1 MSTEALDVAKAF
13 GEALVEL
20 GEKNP
25 RVVIVDADLADSCR
39 SDLFRDRFPDR
50 TIDVGVAE
58 ATAVA
63 VGAGLAF
70 SGKIPYVNTFAV
82 FAAARTF
89 DQVRQI
95 VAYGRANVKICG
107 SAAGLSLGYA
117 GASHHSLEDIALMR
131 SQPNMIVVSPSDA
144 VETRQMVHAIAE
156 IDGPVYLRL
165 SRAKKPPIYDN
176 SYRLKIGEAVILRE
190 GSDVALFATGDM
202 VFETLEAADMLAEK
216 GIYAEVVNVHTIK
229 PLDIETISRAAQKT
243 RSVVTIEDHSIIGG
257 LGGAIAECLGE
268 HMPTPMRRIG
278 LRDTFCESDSTKVLR
293 EAYGMAPHHIVEAA
307 IDAMNMRTISA
318 RIHQN

>member
-1 MSTEALDVAKAF
+1 MPTKALDITMAF

-25 RVVIVDADLADSCR
+25 KVVIVEADLADSCR
-39 SDLFRDRFPDR
+39 SDLFRDRFPER

-117 GASHHSLEDIALMR
+117 GASHHALEDIALMR
-131 SQPNMIVVSPSDA
+131 SQPNMVVVSPSDA
-144 VETRQMVHAIAE
+144 IETRQMVHAIAE
-156 IDGPVYLRL
+156 IEGPVYLRL
-165 SRAKKPPIYDN
+165 SRAKKPPIFDEN
-176 SYRLKIGEAVILRE
+176 YRLKIGEAVILKE

-202 VFETLEAADMLAEK
+202 VFEALEAADMLSEQ
-216 GIYAEVVNVHTIK
+216 GVSVEVVNIHTIK
-229 PLDIETISRAAQKT
+229 PLDVETVVRVAQKT
-243 RSVVTIEDHSIIGG
+243 RAVVTVEDHSIIGG

-278 LRDTFCESDSTKVLR
+278 LRDTFCESDSTNVLR

-307 IDAMNMRTISA
+307 FEVLEMRTASVGIS
-318 RIHQN
+318 

>member
-1 MSTEALDVAKAF
+1 MPTEALDVTQAF

-25 RVVIVDADLADSCR
+25 KVVIVEADLADSCR
-39 SDLFRDRFPDR
+39 SDLFRDRFPER

-107 SAAGLSLGYA
+107 AAAGLSLGYA
-117 GASHHSLEDIALMR
+117 GASHHALEDIALMR
-131 SQPNMIVVSPSDA
+131 SEPNIIVVSPSDA
-144 VETRQMVHAIAE
+144 IETRQMVHAIAE

-165 SRAKKPPIYDN
+165 SRAKKPPIYDEN
-176 SYRLKIGEAVILRE
+176 YRLEIGKAVILRE
-190 GSDVALFATGDM
+190 GNDVALFATGDM
-202 VFETLEAADMLAEK
+202 VFEALKAADLLSEK
-216 GIYAEVVNVHTIK
+216 GIAAEVINVHTIK
-229 PLDIETISRAAQKT
+229 PLDIETIARVAQKT
-243 RSVVTIEDHSIIGG
+243 RAVVTVEDHSIIGG

-278 LRDTFCESDSTKVLR
+278 LQDTFCESDSTNVLR

-307 IDAMNMRTISA
+307 IEAMQMRTVTA
-318 RIHQN
+318 GLP

>member
-1 MSTEALDVAKAF
+1 MSIEALDVAKAF

-25 RVVIVDADLADSCR
+25 KVVIVEADLADSCC
-39 SDLFRDRFPDR
+39 SDHFRDRFPER

-63 VGAGLAF
+63 VSAGLAF

-89 DQVRQI
+89 DQVRQL

-144 VETRQMVHAIAE
+144 IETRQMVHAIAE
-156 IDGPVYLRL
+156 IKGPVYLRL
-165 SRAKKPPIYDN
+165 SRAKKPPIYDEN
-176 SYRLKIGEAVILRE
+176 YQLEIGKAVILKD
-190 GSDVALFATGDM
+190 GTDVALFATGDM
-202 VFETLEAADMLAEK
+202 VFEALKAAELLAGE
-216 GIYAEVVNVHTIK
+216 GISAEVVNIHTIK
-229 PLDIETISRAAQKT
+229 PLDVDTIIRVAQKT
-243 RSVVTIEDHSIIGG
+243 RAIVTIEDHSIIGG

-278 LRDTFCESDSTKVLR
+278 LRDTFCESDSTNVLR
-293 EAYGMAPHHIVEAA
+293 EAYGLAPHHIVDAA
-307 IDAMNMRTISA
+307 IEVMEMRTISLG
-318 RIHQN
+318 IP

>member
-1 MSTEALDVAKAF
+1 MSTELLDVAKSF
-13 GEALVEL
+13 GQALVEL

-25 RVVIVDADLADSCR
+25 KVVIVEADLADSCR
-39 SDLFRDRFPDR
+39 SDLFRDRFPER

-58 ATAVA
+58 ASAVA

-117 GASHHSLEDIALMR
+117 GASHHALEDIALMR
-131 SQPNMIVVSPSDA
+131 SLPNMVVVSPSDA
-144 VETRQMVHAIAE
+144 LETRQMVHAIAE

-165 SRAKKPPIYDN
+165 SRAKKPPIFDENYI
-176 SYRLKIGEAVILRE
+176 LEIGKAVILRE
-190 GSDVALFATGDM
+190 GSDIALFATGDM
-202 VFETLEAADMLAEK
+202 VYEALEAATMLADK
-216 GIYAEVVNVHTIK
+216 GISAEVVNIHTLK
-229 PLDIETISRAAQKT
+229 PLDVDTIVRVAQKT
-243 RSVVTIEDHSIIGG
+243 RAVVTVEDHSIIGG
-257 LGGAIAECLGE
+257 LGGAIAECLVE

-278 LRDTFCESDSTKVLR
+278 LQDTFCESDNTSVLR
-293 EAYGMAPHHIVEAA
+293 EAYGMASHHIVEAA
-307 IDAMNMRTISA
+307 VDVIQRRTIPVLTT
-318 RIHQN
+318 

>member
-1 MSTEALDVAKAF
+1 MPTEALDVTQAF

-25 RVVIVDADLADSCR
+25 KVVIVEADLADSCR
-39 SDLFRDRFPDR
+39 SDLFRDRFPER

-107 SAAGLSLGYA
+107 AAAGLSLGYA
-117 GASHHSLEDIALMR
+117 GASHHALEDIALMR
-131 SQPNMIVVSPSDA
+131 SEPNIIVVSPSDA
-144 VETRQMVHAIAE
+144 IETRQMVHAIAE

-165 SRAKKPPIYDN
+165 SRAKKPPIYDEN
-176 SYRLKIGEAVILRE
+176 YRLEIGKAVILRE
-190 GSDVALFATGDM
+190 GNDVALFATGDM
-202 VFETLEAADMLAEK
+202 VFEALKAADLLSEK
-216 GIYAEVVNVHTIK
+216 GIAAEVVNVHTIK
-229 PLDIETISRAAQKT
+229 PLDIETIARVAQKT
-243 RSVVTIEDHSIIGG
+243 GAVVTVEDHSIIGG

-278 LRDTFCESDSTKVLR
+278 LQDTFCESDSTNVLR

-307 IDAMNMRTISA
+307 IEAMQMRTVTA
-318 RIHQN
+318 GLP

>member
-1 MSTEALDVAKAF
+1 MPTEALDVTQAF

-25 RVVIVDADLADSCR
+25 KVVIVEADLADSCR
-39 SDLFRDRFPDR
+39 SDLFRDRFPER

-107 SAAGLSLGYA
+107 AAAGLSLGYA
-117 GASHHSLEDIALMR
+117 GASHHALEDIALMR
-131 SQPNMIVVSPSDA
+131 SEPNIIVVSPSDA
-144 VETRQMVHAIAE
+144 IETRQMVHAIAE

-165 SRAKKPPIYDN
+165 SRAKKPPIYDEN
-176 SYRLKIGEAVILRE
+176 YRLEIGKAVILRE
-190 GSDVALFATGDM
+190 GNDVALFATGDM
-202 VFETLEAADMLAEK
+202 AFEALKAADLLSEK
-216 GIYAEVVNVHTIK
+216 GIAAEVVNVHTIK
-229 PLDIETISRAAQKT
+229 PLDIETIARVAQTTRA
-243 RSVVTIEDHSIIGG
+243 VVTVEDHSIIGG

-278 LRDTFCESDSTKVLR
+278 LQDTFCESDSTNVLR

-307 IDAMNMRTISA
+307 IEAMQMRTVTA
-318 RIHQN
+318 GLP

>member
-1 MSTEALDVAKAF
+1 MPTETLDVPKAF

-25 RVVIVDADLADSCR
+25 RVVIVEADLADSCR
-39 SDLFRDRFPDR
+39 SDLFRDRFPER
-50 TIDVGVAE
+50 TVDVGVAE

-117 GASHHSLEDIALMR
+117 GASHHALEDIALMR
-131 SQPNMIVVSPSDA
+131 SQPNMVVVSPADA
-144 VETRQMVHAIAE
+144 IETRQMVHAIAE
-156 IDGPVYLRL
+156 IEGPVYLRL
-165 SRAKKPPIYDN
+165 SRAKKPPIYDEN
-176 SYRLKIGEAVILRE
+176 YRLEIGKAVILRE

-202 VFETLEAADMLAEK
+202 VFEALKAADMLSEK
-216 GIYAEVVNVHTIK
+216 GISAEVVNIHTIK
-229 PLDIETISRAAQKT
+229 PLDAETVTRVAQKT
-243 RSVVTIEDHSIIGG
+243 RAVVTIEEHNILGG

-278 LRDTFCESDSTKVLR
+278 LQDTFCESDSTNVLR

-307 IDAMNMRTISA
+307 IEAMQMRTSRA
-318 RIHQN
+318 GLP